1 MSFTT
6 YYTASSLDGFIAD
19 AEHSLSWLLSRKND
33 SDGPMGYNGFI
44 AEIGALVMGAN
55 TYQWL
60 LDNEPDTWPY
70 DMPAWVITHREFPP
84 QPGRD
89 IRFTNESVPAVH
101 AQMAAA
107 AGDKKLWV
115 AGGGDLAGQFAD
127 HGLLDEIVVSF
138 APVTLGSG
146 APLLPRRLEL
156 TPIEVALNGELACAR
171 YAVVRD

>member
-19 AEHSLSWLLSRKND
+19 AEHSLDWLLSRKSD
-33 SDGPMGYNGFI
+33 GDGPMGFDGFI
-44 AEIGALVMGAN
+44 AGIGAMVAGAN

-60 LDNEPDTWPY
+60 LDNDPDAWPF
-70 DMPAWVITHREFPP
+70 DMPCWILTHREFAARPEH
-84 QPGRD
+84 D
-89 IRFTNESVPAVH
+89 IRFTSESVPAVY
-101 AQMAAA
+101 ARMAEA

-115 AGGGDLAGQFAD
+115 VGGGELAGQFAD
-127 HGLLDEIVVSF
+127 HGLLDEIVVSY
-138 APVTLGSG
+138 APVMLGSG

-156 TPIEVALNGELACAR
+156 TPTEVALNGELTCAR